1 MSVSAN
7 TVPYLLH
14 GTDTKVCDH
23 LALHHLEEDVDKA
36 DGLGLQEHVHLLD
49 HQVLKLRGS
58 KVKNIIYRY
67 WTGRYLFMTYVK
79 VRNYPGSKAWDGGT
93 HKSKLKTMMQSHN

>member
-14 GTDTKVCDH
+14 GKDTKECDH

-49 HQVLKLRGS
+49 HQVLKS
-58 KVKNIIYRY
+58 QDQK
-67 WTGRYLFMTYVK
+67 
-79 VRNYPGSKAWDGGT
+79 
-93 HKSKLKTMMQSHN
+93 